1 MAGWV
6 SVGWLGRL
14 EATEPDFE
22 GAAEAESRLDKLLS

>member
-14 EATEPDFE
+14 ESTEPEFR
-22 GAAEAESRLDKLLS
+22 GAAEAESRLDTLLG